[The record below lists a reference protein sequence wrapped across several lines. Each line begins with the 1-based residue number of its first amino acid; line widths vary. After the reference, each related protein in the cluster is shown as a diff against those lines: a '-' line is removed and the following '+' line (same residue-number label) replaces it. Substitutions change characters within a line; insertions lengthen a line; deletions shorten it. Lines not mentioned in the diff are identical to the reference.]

1 MLQKWT
7 VCGYVCIDLNFR
19 LYYNNLCIIMPKNK
33 GDLQMVCSMTGFG
46 RSEVTEGQRKY
57 IVELKS
63 VNNRYLD
70 INIKMPKKFN
80 AFESAIRSELKGYMK
95 RGKVD
100 VFVSYEDFS
109 ESESKVKYNK
119 AIAQEYYD
127 ALQEMIKDFN
137 LDDEIRLP
145 LLSKFPEVFTMEE
158 EELDEE
164 EVWTGLKKAL
174 NEAGK
179 QFMESR
185 AKEGEFLCAN
195 LTAKLEEML
204 ENVEY
209 ITERSPEIIK
219 EYKAKLREK
228 IQDLMED
235 KQIDENRLAM
245 EVTIFA
251 DKVCVDEEL
260 TRLRSHIEATSDAL
274 RNGDDKDG
282 IGRKLD
288 FLAQEMNREANTIL
302 SKSTDLKISD
312 RGISLKTNI
321 EKVREQ
327 IQNIE

>member
-1 MLQKWT
+1 
-7 VCGYVCIDLNFR
+7 
-19 LYYNNLCIIMPKNK
+19 
-33 GDLQMVCSMTGFG
+33 MVCSMTGFG

-70 INIKMPKKFN
+70 INVKMPKKFN

-109 ESESKVKYNK
+109 ETESRVKYNK

-127 ALQEMIKDFN
+127 ALREMSNDFGIE
-137 LDDEIRLP
+137 DDIRLS

-158 EELDEE
+158 EELDEQ
-164 EVWTGLKKAL
+164 EVWTGLKRAL

-185 AKEGEFLCAN
+185 AKEGEFLCTD
-195 LTAKLEEML
+195 LTAKLDEML

-209 ITERSPEIIK
+209 ITKRSPEIIK

-312 RGISLKTNI
+312 RGIALKTNI

>member
-1 MLQKWT
+1 
-7 VCGYVCIDLNFR
+7 
-19 LYYNNLCIIMPKNK
+19 
-33 GDLQMVCSMTGFG
+33 MVCSMTGFG

-80 AFESAIRSELKGYMK
+80 AFEAAIRSELKNYMK

-100 VFVSYEDFS
+100 VFISYEDFS
-109 ESESKVKYNK
+109 ESESRVKYNK
-119 AIAQEYYD
+119 AIAQEYFEY
-127 ALQEMIKDFN
+127 LKEMAKDFD
-137 LDDEIRLP
+137 LDNDVRVSC
-145 LLSKFPEVFTMEE
+145 LSRFPEVFTMEE

-164 EVWTGLKKAL
+164 EVWSGLKKAI
-174 NEAGK
+174 NGAGK
-179 QFMESR
+179 QFLDSR
-185 AKEGEFLCAN
+185 VREGEFLCN
-195 LTAKLEEML
+195 DLKEKLDGML

-209 ITERSPEIIK
+209 IAERSPVIIQ
-219 EYKAKLREK
+219 EYKTKLREK
-228 IQDLMED
+228 IQDLLED
-235 KQIDENRLAM
+235 KQVDENRLAM

-260 TRLRSHIEATSDAL
+260 TRLRSHVLATKETL
-274 RNGDDKDG
+274 VNGDDKDG

-312 RGISLKTNI
+312 RGIALKTDI

>member
-1 MLQKWT
+1 
-7 VCGYVCIDLNFR
+7 
-19 LYYNNLCIIMPKNK
+19 
-33 GDLQMVCSMTGFG
+33 MVCSMTGFG
-46 RSEVTEGQRKY
+46 RSEITEGERKY

-80 AFESAIRSELKGYMK
+80 AFESAIRSELKSYMK

-100 VFVSYEDFS
+100 VYISYEDFS

-119 AIAQEYYD
+119 AIAQEYYNF
-127 ALQEMIKDFN
+127 LKEMSDDFG
-137 LDDEIRLP
+137 LDNDVRISV
-145 LLSKFPEVFTMEE
+145 LSRFPEVFTMEE

-164 EVWTGLKKAL
+164 EVWSGIKKAL
-174 NEAGK
+174 DLAGE
-179 QFMESR
+179 QFLESR
-185 AKEGEFLCAN
+185 KREGEFLSAD
-195 LTAKLEEML
+195 LTEKLSGML

-209 ITERSPEIIK
+209 ITERSPQIIE
-219 EYKAKLREK
+219 EYKGKLREK
-228 IQDLMED
+228 IQDLLED

-245 EVTIFA
+245 EVTLYA

-260 TRLRSHIEATSDAL
+260 TRLRSHIEATRDAL
-274 RNGDDKDG
+274 KVGDDKDG

-312 RGISLKTNI
+312 RGIALKTDI

>member
-1 MLQKWT
+1 
-7 VCGYVCIDLNFR
+7 
-19 LYYNNLCIIMPKNK
+19 
-33 GDLQMVCSMTGFG
+33 MVCSMTGFG

-100 VFVSYEDFS
+100 VFISYEDYS
-109 ESESKVKYNK
+109 ESETRVKYNK
-119 AIAQEYYD
+119 ALASEYY
-127 ALQEMIKDFN
+127 AYLKEMAEDFG
-137 LDDEIRLP
+137 LDNDIRISS
-145 LLSKFPEVFTMEE
+145 LSKFPEVFTMEE
-158 EELDEE
+158 EELDED
-164 EVWTGLKKAL
+164 EVWNGLKKAI

-179 QFMESR
+179 QFLDSR
-185 AKEGEFLCAN
+185 IREGEFLSKD
-195 LTAKLEEML
+195 LTEKLDVMK

-209 ITERSPEIIK
+209 ISERSPEIIK
-219 EYKAKLREK
+219 EYKTKLREK
-228 IQDLMED
+228 IQDLLED
-235 KQIDENRLAM
+235 KQVDENRLAM
-245 EVTIFA
+245 EVTLYA
-251 DKVCVDEEL
+251 DKVCVDEEI
-260 TRLRSHIEATSDAL
+260 TRLRSHIEATRDAL
-274 RNGDDKDG
+274 IQGDDKEG

-312 RGISLKTNI
+312 RGIALKTDI

>member
-1 MLQKWT
+1 
-7 VCGYVCIDLNFR
+7 
-19 LYYNNLCIIMPKNK
+19 
-33 GDLQMVCSMTGFG
+33 MVCSMTGFG
-46 RSEVTEGQRKY
+46 RSEVTEGERKY
-57 IVELKS
+57 TVELKS

-80 AFESAIRSELKGYMK
+80 AFESAIRSELKNYMK

-100 VFVSYEDFS
+100 VFISYEDFS

-119 AIAQEYYD
+119 AIAQEYYTF
-127 ALQEMIKDFN
+127 LKEMAADFE
-137 LDDEIRLP
+137 LDNDVRVSV
-145 LLSKFPEVFTMEE
+145 LSRFPEVFTMEE
-158 EELDEE
+158 EELDEQ
-164 EVWTGLKKAL
+164 EVWSGIKKAL
-174 NEAGK
+174 DQAGE
-179 QFMESR
+179 QFLDSR
-185 AKEGEFLCAN
+185 KREGQFLSQD
-195 LTAKLEEML
+195 LTDKLSGML

-209 ITERSPEIIK
+209 ITERSPQIIE
-219 EYKAKLREK
+219 EYKSRLREK

-245 EVTIFA
+245 EVTIYA

-260 TRLRSHIEATSDAL
+260 TRLRSHIEATREAL
-274 RNGDDKDG
+274 LTGDDKDG

-312 RGISLKTNI
+312 RGIALKTDI

>member
-1 MLQKWT
+1 
-7 VCGYVCIDLNFR
+7 
-19 LYYNNLCIIMPKNK
+19 
-33 GDLQMVCSMTGFG
+33 MVCSMTGFG

-57 IVELKS
+57 VVELKS

-80 AFESAIRSELKGYMK
+80 AFEAAIRSELKNYMK

-100 VFVSYEDFS
+100 VFISYEDFS

-119 AIAQEYYD
+119 AIAGEYY
-127 ALQEMIKDFN
+127 AYLKEMAEDFG
-137 LDDEIRLP
+137 LDNDVRISV
-145 LLSKFPEVFTMEE
+145 LSRFPEVFTMEE

-164 EVWTGLKKAL
+164 EVWGGIKKAL
-174 NEAGK
+174 DQAGS
-179 QFMESR
+179 QFLESR
-185 AKEGEFLCAN
+185 KREGEFLCQD
-195 LTAKLEEML
+195 LFEKLDCMK

-209 ITERSPEIIK
+209 ITERSPEIIS
-219 EYKAKLREK
+219 EYKVRLREK
-228 IQDLMED
+228 IQDLLED
-235 KQIDENRLAM
+235 KQVDENRLAM
-245 EVTIFA
+245 EVTLYA

-260 TRLRSHIEATSDAL
+260 TRLRSHIEATRDTL
-274 RNGDDKDG
+274 KEGDDKDG

-312 RGISLKTNI
+312 RGIALKTDI

>member
-1 MLQKWT
+1 
-7 VCGYVCIDLNFR
+7 
-19 LYYNNLCIIMPKNK
+19 
-33 GDLQMVCSMTGFG
+33 MVCSMTGFG

-100 VFVSYEDFS
+100 VFISYEDFS
-109 ESESKVKYNK
+109 ESESRVKYNK
-119 AIAQEYYD
+119 AIAAEYFGY
-127 ALQEMIKDFN
+127 LKEMADDFG
-137 LDDEIRLP
+137 LDNDVRISV
-145 LLSKFPEVFTMEE
+145 LSRFPEVFTMEE

-164 EVWTGLKKAL
+164 EVWSGIKRAI

-179 QFMESR
+179 QFQESR
-185 AKEGEFLCAN
+185 AREGQFLTED
-195 LTAKLEEML
+195 LTAKLEGML

-209 ITERSPEIIK
+209 ISERSPEIIQ
-219 EYKAKLREK
+219 EYKQKLREK
-228 IQDLMED
+228 ISDLLED
-235 KQIDENRLAM
+235 KQVDENRLAM

-251 DKVCVDEEL
+251 DKICVDEEI
-260 TRLRSHIEATSDAL
+260 TRLRSHILATRDTLTA
-274 RNGDDKDG
+274 GDDKDG

-312 RGISLKTNI
+312 RGIALKTDI

>member
-1 MLQKWT
+1 
-7 VCGYVCIDLNFR
+7 
-19 LYYNNLCIIMPKNK
+19 
-33 GDLQMVCSMTGFG
+33 
-46 RSEVTEGQRKY
+46 
-57 IVELKS
+57 
-63 VNNRYLD
+63 
-70 INIKMPKKFN
+70 
-80 AFESAIRSELKGYMK
+80 
-95 RGKVD
+95 
-100 VFVSYEDFS
+100 
-109 ESESKVKYNK
+109 
-119 AIAQEYYD
+119 
-127 ALQEMIKDFN
+127 
-137 LDDEIRLP
+137 
-145 LLSKFPEVFTMEE
+145 MEE

-185 AKEGEFLCAN
+185 AKEGEFLCAD
-195 LTAKLEEML
+195 LKAKLDEML

-274 RNGDDKDG
+274 GNGDDKDG

>member
-1 MLQKWT
+1 
-7 VCGYVCIDLNFR
+7 
-19 LYYNNLCIIMPKNK
+19 
-33 GDLQMVCSMTGFG
+33 MVCSMTGFG

-57 IVELKS
+57 VVELKS

-80 AFESAIRSELKGYMK
+80 AFESAIRSELKKYMK

-100 VFVSYEDFS
+100 VFISYEDFS

-119 AIAQEYYD
+119 AIAGEYY
-127 ALQEMIKDFN
+127 AYLKEMAEDFG
-137 LDDEIRLP
+137 LDNDVRISV
-145 LLSKFPEVFTMEE
+145 LSRFPEVFTMEE

-164 EVWTGLKKAL
+164 EVWNGIRNAL
-174 NEAGK
+174 DQAGS
-179 QFMESR
+179 QFLESR
-185 AKEGEFLCAN
+185 KREGEFLCHD
-195 LTAKLEEML
+195 LFEKLDCMK

-209 ITERSPEIIK
+209 ITERSPEIIT
-219 EYKAKLREK
+219 EYKARLREK
-228 IQDLMED
+228 IQDLLED
-235 KQIDENRLAM
+235 KQVDENRLAM
-245 EVTIFA
+245 EVTLYA

-260 TRLRSHIEATSDAL
+260 TRLRSHIEATRDTL
-274 RNGDDKDG
+274 KEGDDKDG

-312 RGISLKTNI
+312 RGIALKTDI

>member
-1 MLQKWT
+1 
-7 VCGYVCIDLNFR
+7 
-19 LYYNNLCIIMPKNK
+19 
-33 GDLQMVCSMTGFG
+33 MVCSMTGFG

-80 AFESAIRSELKGYMK
+80 SFEAAIRSELKNYMK

-100 VFVSYEDFS
+100 VFISYEDFS

-119 AIAQEYYD
+119 AIAQEYFTF
-127 ALQEMIKDFN
+127 LQEMAEDFG
-137 LDDEIRLP
+137 LDNDVRISV
-145 LLSKFPEVFTMEE
+145 LSRFPEVFTMEE

-164 EVWTGLKKAL
+164 EVWSGIKKAL
-174 NEAGK
+174 DQAGS
-179 QFMESR
+179 QFLDSR
-185 AKEGEFLCAN
+185 KREGEFLCQD
-195 LTAKLEEML
+195 LFEKLDGMK

-209 ITERSPEIIK
+209 ITERSPEIIS

-228 IQDLMED
+228 IQDLLED
-235 KQIDENRLAM
+235 KQVDENRLAM
-245 EVTIFA
+245 AVTIFA

-260 TRLRSHIEATSDAL
+260 TRLRSHIEATRQTL
-274 RNGDDKDG
+274 ETGDDKDG

-312 RGISLKTNI
+312 RGIALKTDI

>member
-1 MLQKWT
+1 
-7 VCGYVCIDLNFR
+7 
-19 LYYNNLCIIMPKNK
+19 
-33 GDLQMVCSMTGFG
+33 MVCSMTGFG
-46 RSEVTEGQRKY
+46 RSEITEGERKY

-80 AFESAIRSELKGYMK
+80 AFESAIRSELKSYMK

-100 VFVSYEDFS
+100 VYISYEDFS
-109 ESESKVKYNK
+109 QSESKVKYNK
-119 AIAQEYYD
+119 AIAQEYYNF
-127 ALQEMIKDFN
+127 LKEMSDDFG
-137 LDDEIRLP
+137 LDNDVRISV
-145 LLSKFPEVFTMEE
+145 LSRFPEVFTMEE

-164 EVWTGLKKAL
+164 EVWSGIKKAL
-174 NEAGK
+174 DLAGE
-179 QFMESR
+179 QFLESR
-185 AKEGEFLCAN
+185 KREGEFLSAD
-195 LTAKLEEML
+195 LTEKLSGML

-209 ITERSPEIIK
+209 ITERSPQIIE
-219 EYKAKLREK
+219 EYKSKLREK
-228 IQDLMED
+228 IQDLLED

-245 EVTIFA
+245 EVTLYA

-260 TRLRSHIEATSDAL
+260 TRLRSHIEATREAL
-274 RNGDDKDG
+274 KVGDDKDG

-312 RGISLKTNI
+312 RGIALKTDI

>member
-1 MLQKWT
+1 
-7 VCGYVCIDLNFR
+7 
-19 LYYNNLCIIMPKNK
+19 
-33 GDLQMVCSMTGFG
+33 MVCSMTGFG
-46 RSEVTEGQRKY
+46 RSEITEGERKY

-80 AFESAIRSELKGYMK
+80 AFESAIRSELKSYMK

-100 VFVSYEDFS
+100 VYISYEDFS

-119 AIAQEYYD
+119 AIAQEYYNF
-127 ALQEMIKDFN
+127 LKEMSDDFG
-137 LDDEIRLP
+137 LDNDVRISV
-145 LLSKFPEVFTMEE
+145 LSRFPEVFTMEE

-164 EVWTGLKKAL
+164 EVWSGIKKAVDL
-174 NEAGK
+174 AGE
-179 QFMESR
+179 QFLESR
-185 AKEGEFLCAN
+185 KREGEFLSKD
-195 LTAKLEEML
+195 LTEKLDGML
-204 ENVEY
+204 ENVEF
-209 ITERSPEIIK
+209 IAERSPEIIE
-219 EYKAKLREK
+219 EYKSKLRDK
-228 IQDLMED
+228 IRDLLED

-245 EVTIFA
+245 EVTLYA
-251 DKVCVDEEL
+251 DKVCVDEEI
-260 TRLRSHIEATSDAL
+260 TRLRSHIQATRDAL
-274 RNGDDKDG
+274 LHGDDKDG

-312 RGISLKTNI
+312 RGIALKTDI